1 MDIIRRNTDYALRA
15 MLHLA
20 CHYMEG
26 PESAKTIATKEDISY
41 QLCCKLMQKLNKAG
55 LVQSCMGVKGGF
67 ELTREPEKINLL
79 EIVET
84 IQGPLSVNRCV
95 LSEGVCTNQSN
106 CPVNNSF
113 SELQGLMK
121 GNLRET
127 TLKDLIEEA

>member
-1 MDIIRRNTDYALRA
+1 

-20 CHYMEG
+20 CHYMKG

-67 ELTREPEKINLL
+67 ELTREPAKINLL

-95 LSEGVCTNQSN
+95 LKEGVCGNQSN
-106 CPVNNSF
+106 CPVNHSF

-127 TLKDLIEEA
+127 TLQDLIEEA